1 MSFYTHFI
9 TNLFQN
15 QAAGK
20 KKLHFPLESRKYVCY
35 NIKANLY
42 LFVCAKFLYVKGH
55 MMQDKFISLLYPT
68 EKSRS
73 EHADGIGLPNI
84 SDDVCL
90 ELGLEE
96 IFDLK
101 CGRLADFFTS
111 DEEVIRYRQQTL
123 ADMVEIPEIGETL
136 GAVTPILEDINELRR
151 LDIETNSSGESYLYS
166 ITEIELYV
174 SCIDTLSK
182 GLSPIRDRIKSEAFS
197 ALADFAIELAESEYY
212 TELNKKLE
220 ALAARVHEVK
230 SITVGVNLD
239 NQLRPSSAG
248 VISINSEQF
257 KSGKVLDKILRLS
270 FKNDAFTCIA
280 ELSPFGKGQS
290 ENRQEALV
298 GAFNSAIEEVFRSS
312 VRGWRGV
319 VGEYVLDSTDFL
331 LRLLPE
337 IEFVTRSAILIN
349 KLSSHPGCT
358 VTVPVICEKEDRAF
372 RAIEI
377 YNPRVA
383 LAIDDEIVTND
394 FIFDEKA
401 HIYVLTG
408 PNRGGKSV
416 ITVAVGAT
424 QALFQLGLP
433 VPAKSAEI
441 SVVDGIFTHFPEGAD
456 DTIDKGRLGE
466 ECARLKEIFD
476 AVTPDSMIL
485 LDESLSSTGA
495 YEASYI
501 ASEILSGF
509 AVLGCRGIFST
520 HLHELAASVPE
531 INARSASLGGI
542 QIDTLVAGIE
552 EGRRS
557 FKIYRAKPDGK
568 SYARD
573 IADKYGLSFDSLMER
588 VGRADK

>member
-1 MSFYTHFI
+1 MT
-9 TNLFQN
+9 
-15 QAAGK
+15 
-20 KKLHFPLESRKYVCY
+20 
-35 NIKANLY
+35 
-42 LFVCAKFLYVKGH
+42 
-55 MMQDKFISLLYPT
+55 
-68 EKSRS
+68 
-73 EHADGIGLPNI
+73 
-84 SDDVCL
+84 
-90 ELGLEE
+90 
-96 IFDLK
+96 
-101 CGRLADFFTS
+101 
-111 DEEVIRYRQQTL
+111 
-123 ADMVEIPEIGETL
+123 EIPEIMTTL
-136 GAVTPILEDINELRR
+136 EKVHPILDDINELRR
-151 LDIETNSSGESYLYS
+151 LDIETNSSGDSDLYS

-174 SCIDTLSK
+174 SCIDALSR
-182 GLSPIRDRIKSEAFS
+182 GLTPVRDKIKSVAFS
-197 ALADFAIELAESEYY
+197 ALADFAIELSASEYY

-220 ALAARVHEVK
+220 ALASRVHEVN
-230 SITVGVNLD
+230 SVTVGVNLD
-239 NQLRPSSAG
+239 TQLRPTSAG
-248 VISINSEQF
+248 IISINSEQF
-257 KSGKVLDKILRLS
+257 KSGKVLDKILRFS
-270 FKNDAFTCIA
+270 FKNDAYTCIA
-280 ELSPFGKGQS
+280 DLSPFGKGQS
-290 ENRQEALV
+290 ENRQEALI
-298 GAFNSAIEEVFRSS
+298 GAFNSAIEEVFRAS
-312 VRGWRGV
+312 VKGWRAI

-337 IEFVTRSAILIN
+337 MEFVTRAAELIN
-349 KLSSHPGCT
+349 KLSAKSGCALT
-358 VTVPVICEKEDRAF
+358 KPSIRPREEHAF
-372 RAIEI
+372 RAVGL

-394 FIFDEKA
+394 FAFDDEA

-416 ITVAVGAT
+416 ITVAVGAS

-433 VPAKSAEI
+433 VPAESAEL
-441 SVVDGIFTHFPEGAD
+441 SVVDAIFTHFPEGAD

-476 AVTPDSMIL
+476 SVSSDSMIL

-531 INARSASLGGI
+531 INARSRELGGI

-573 IADKYGLSFDSLMER
+573 IADKYGLSFEALMQ
-588 VGRADK
+588 RAKGDLGK

>member
-1 MSFYTHFI
+1 
-9 TNLFQN
+9 
-15 QAAGK
+15 
-20 KKLHFPLESRKYVCY
+20 
-35 NIKANLY
+35 
-42 LFVCAKFLYVKGH
+42 
-55 MMQDKFISLLYPT
+55 MQKEFISLLYPT
-68 EKSRS
+68 EESRAY
-73 EHADGIGLPNI
+73 HGDRANLPNI
-84 SDDVCL
+84 SDDVCF

-96 IFDLK
+96 IFNLK
-101 CGRLADFFTS
+101 CGNLSDFFTS

-123 ADMVEIPEIGETL
+123 ADMTEIPEILETL
-136 GAVTPILEDINELRR
+136 AEVNPILDDINELRR

-174 SCIDTLSK
+174 SCVNALSS
-182 GLSPIRDRIKSEAFS
+182 GLSPVRDRIKSPAFS
-197 ALADFAIELAESEYY
+197 ALADFAIELSGSEYY
-212 TELNKKLE
+212 KELNKKLE
-220 ALAARVHEVK
+220 ALASHVHEVN

-239 NQLRPSSAG
+239 RELRPVSAG

-257 KSGKVLDKILRLS
+257 KSGKVLDKILRMS

-280 ELSPFGKGQS
+280 DLSPFGKGQS
-290 ENRQEALV
+290 ENRQEALI
-298 GAFNSAIEEVFRSS
+298 GAFNSAIEDVFRSS
-312 VRGWRGV
+312 VRGWRAI

-337 IEFVTRSAILIN
+337 IEFATRAAELTK
-349 KLSSHPGCT
+349 KLSEHPGCT
-358 VTVPVICEKEDRAF
+358 VTRPVIRPRADHAF
-372 RAIEI
+372 RAVGL

-394 FIFDEKA
+394 FLFDDEA

-416 ITVAVGAT
+416 ITVAVGAS
-424 QALFQLGLP
+424 QALFQLGLS
-433 VPAKSAEI
+433 VPAESAEM
-441 SVVDGIFTHFPEGAD
+441 SVVDAIFTHFPEGAD

-531 INARSASLGGI
+531 INARSKAMGGI

-552 EGRRS
+552 EGKRS

-573 IADKYGLSFDSLMER
+573 IADKYGLSFDTLMKR
-588 VGRADK
+588 VGRGETK